1 MAWAAAFIAA
11 LGGSNSCA
19 YTMRKMPTFTIIPG
33 TPGDYAQSDQGGHG
47 LIALSPGAPLSLS
60 SQALSIPDFAVSQT
74 QWRTAL
80 AGIEAGEWAVQS
92 LPRGAACEVYLR
104 LFGVVFSGRII
115 AGQARDV
122 SGVGPQSIVSGWG
135 PLALIISRPEAPIS
149 TSTANNGID
158 SGLFFDCSD
167 DSAHTGTLAANFNFG
182 THTTIQLTSSPQM
195 ERETGQDG
203 AVLVTPTSGEPYI
216 VTYTGVSGNNLT
228 GVSTSAQFATTG
240 SNAVTG
246 DKIQEVC
253 WIQRHPVD
261 MALRILVSTGTG
273 ANGPYDTLPKS
284 WGLAVP
290 ESLIDVAGF
299 TQTAALLNGTI
310 SSGNYNV
317 HTVSTTPQGPA
328 LQWLQSEL
336 QRYGL
341 WLCTRQ
347 GDISIRPALDYWR
360 HTPPFVMDL
369 NRSNILAVLPERSN
383 FDPGNGVE
391 ARSFI
396 VRGEQLTDWGAI
408 DERPRTRPMIAT
420 LRDSPIVDG
429 YPNVYQNQA
438 EINESIARRAGP
450 WHTRICAVIDVQVNL
465 SAAQLCVG
473 DWVDISHAGLWD
485 KTTIDRSLGM
495 STSGDI
501 LRPAMVTAIS
511 CDWTA
516 GVVSLRLHVLPES

>member
-1 MAWAAAFIAA
+1 MGWAAAFVAA

-19 YTMRKMPTFTIIPG
+19 YTMRKMPAFTLVPGIPS
-33 TPGDYAQSDQGGHG
+33 DYARSDQGPHG

-60 SQALSIPDFAVSQT
+60 SQALSIPSFAVSQS

-92 LPRGAACEVYLR
+92 LPRGAACEIYLR
-104 LFGVVFSGRII
+104 LFGVGMAERII
-115 AGQARDV
+115 VGQARDV

-135 PLALIISRPEAPIS
+135 PLALIISRPEALVAP
-149 TSTANNGID
+149 ANNDAALFSECAAD
-158 SGLFFDCSD
+158 ST
-167 DSAHTGTLAANFNFG
+167 HTGTLAANFNFG

-228 GVSTSAQFATTG
+228 GVSTLAQFATTG

-253 WIQRHPVD
+253 WVNRHPVD
-261 MALRILVSTGTG
+261 MARRILTSTGAGT
-273 ANGPYDTLPKS
+273 NGTHDTLPKS
-284 WGLAVP
+284 WGLGIPAG
-290 ESLIDVAGF
+290 LIDVDGFNETAGR
-299 TQTAALLNGTI
+299 LNGTI
-310 SSGNYNV
+310 SSGSYIV
-317 HTVSTTPQGPA
+317 QTQSTTAQGPA
-328 LQWLQSEL
+328 IQWLQAEL
-336 QRYGL
+336 ARYGL
-341 WLCTRQ
+341 WLRTRQ
-347 GDISIRPALDYWR
+347 GQISIRPALDYWR
-360 HTPPFVMDL
+360 HTPAFRMKLD
-369 NRSNILAVLPERSN
+369 RSNILAVLPERSN

-391 ARSFI
+391 ARFFT
-396 VRGEQLTDWGAI
+396 VRGSPTAIPDWGGI
-408 DERPRTRPMIAT
+408 NERPRTRPLIAT
-420 LRDSPIVDG
+420 LLDGPIIDSW
-429 YPNVYQNQA
+429 PNVYQNMA
-438 EINESIARRAGP
+438 EINQSIARRVGP
-450 WHTRICAVIDVQVNL
+450 WHTRICVVIDVQVNL

>member
-1 MAWAAAFIAA
+1 MGWAAAFIAA

-19 YTMRKMPTFTIIPG
+19 YTMRKMPAFTLVPGIPS
-33 TPGDYAQSDQGGHG
+33 DYARSDQGSHG

-60 SQALSIPDFAVSQT
+60 SQALSIPNFAVSQS

-80 AGIEAGEWAVQS
+80 AGTEAGEWAVQS
-92 LPRGAACEVYLR
+92 LPRGAACEIYLR
-104 LFGVVFSGRII
+104 LFGVGMAERII
-115 AGQARDV
+115 VGQARDV

-135 PLALIISRPEAPIS
+135 PLALIISRPEALVAV
-149 TSTANNGID
+149 TTNQDA
-158 SGLFFDCSD
+158 GLFPDCTV
-167 DSAHTGTLAANFNFG
+167 DSPHTGTLAANFNFG

-253 WIQRHPVD
+253 WVNRHPVD
-261 MALRILVSTGTG
+261 MARRILTSTGAGT
-273 ANGPYDTLPKS
+273 NGTHDTLPKA
-284 WGLAVP
+284 WGLGIPAD
-290 ESLIDVAGF
+290 LIDVDGF
-299 TQTAALLNGTI
+299 SQTAGRLNGTI
-310 SSGNYNV
+310 SSGTYIV
-317 HTVSTTPQGPA
+317 QTAATSPQTPPI
-328 LQWLQSEL
+328 QWLQSEL
-336 QRYGL
+336 ARYGL

-347 GDISIRPALDYWR
+347 GQISIRPALDYWR
-360 HTPPFVMDL
+360 HTPNFTMKLD
-369 NRSNILAVLPERSN
+369 RSNILAVLPERSN
-383 FDPGNGVE
+383 FDPGNGAEARYFTVIGASLPDSFGIVE
-391 ARSFI
+391 A
-396 VRGEQLTDWGAI
+396 
-408 DERPRTRPMIAT
+408 PNTRPMIGTVAGGP
-420 LRDSPIVDG
+420 LIQAW
-429 YPNVYQNQA
+429 PNVYQNQVV
-438 EINESIARRAGP
+438 INESIARRVGP

-495 STSGDI
+495 STSGGI